1 MEKEILKMEE
11 RTMVIENAIV
21 EMDVDLLKDM
31 GFNKRV
37 IAWLKTQADPLQAWR
52 RWMNNI

>member
-1 MEKEILKMEE
+1 MMNEK
-11 RTMVIENAIV
+11 TMVIENAIV

-37 IAWLKTQADPLQAWR
+37 INWLKTQADPLQAWR

>member
-37 IAWLKTQADPLQAWR
+37 INWLKTQADPLQAWR